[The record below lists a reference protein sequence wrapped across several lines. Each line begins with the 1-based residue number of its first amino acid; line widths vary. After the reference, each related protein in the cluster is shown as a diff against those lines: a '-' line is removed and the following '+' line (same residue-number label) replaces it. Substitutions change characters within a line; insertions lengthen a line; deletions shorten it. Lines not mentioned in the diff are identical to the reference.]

1 MGALADKYGPIF
13 TIRVGVHTVLLVS
26 SSEVAKELFTAN
38 DVKVTFRPAL
48 VAAKLMGYNYALF
61 PFNPGGPYWR
71 EARKISIS
79 ELLSNRR
86 PELLKHI
93 RIGEVETFIKELYKA
108 WKDRKTVEMKQWF
121 SDLNLNVL
129 LRIIIG
135 KKYFGAG
142 AVGDE
147 KKGRRFQEGITMLFH
162 YLGTLVLRDAVP
174 FLGWMDVGG
183 HEKAMKKTA
192 RELDNVLEKWLQE
205 HERKRYGAEVE
216 KDFMDV
222 MLSVLDGKS
231 LEGYDADTINK
242 ATSLERLVND
252 EDVSRLVYLQAIVK
266 ETLRLYPPAFIPGP
280 RQFTEDCTI
289 GGYHVPKNTWLMVNV
304 WKIQRDPRVWPE
316 PTEFK
321 PERFLTTHK
330 NFDVRGRNF
339 ELLPFGGGRRACP
352 AASYGLHI
360 ILLTLVTLLQ
370 AFEISTPTDAAII
383 DMTPGIGLT
392 NMKTTPLEVVVSPRL
407 PPCCYE

>member
-192 RELDNVLEKWLQE
+192 RELDNVLENG
-205 HERKRYGAEVE
+205 Y
-216 KDFMDV
+216 
-222 MLSVLDGKS
+222 KS
-231 LEGYDADTINK
+231 MNGREYDCRQWDCYSCYDMGTRIIAGQT
-242 ATSLERLVND
+242 
-252 EDVSRLVYLQAIVK
+252 VSIKKGPAIVK